1 MNDSVRQMWII
12 CGTHVRRVLVDRGTA
27 IWLLALPLALIGVL
41 GMSLQSLMSADFIP
55 PKPYRVVVA
64 ESASGDHEALLRPL
78 QALPRHLEVSTA
90 PTPGEARDMVVQ
102 RQADAAVVVTGLVP
116 ETGELTVSL
125 ISAPGAVITEMM
137 TSILDE
143 VLLQI
148 QANSAASTRAVRTE
162 AHTEGAAGDGVPA
175 WLQTDAF
182 TYYAVGITAMFVM
195 FAAHAVSVTAVRDRA
210 TDVYARLRAL
220 GVTPA
225 AYMLGGSAASIVV
238 SVLFA
243 SVMAVVSRLLFGVT
257 WGHALSWLAL
267 TLTGATAAAGLSL
280 AVMALFPKPEHVD
293 GAGGAIFNILAFLG
307 GSMTPLH
314 VLPEWFRTSLA
325 WLPNRAVLA
334 GYLKASRGAEP
345 AAVSGELT
353 TLAAAAAVLFAL
365 GWLAWN
371 VRGKEEA

>member
-1 MNDSVRQMWII
+1 
-12 CGTHVRRVLVDRGTA
+12 
-27 IWLLALPLALIGVL
+27 
-41 GMSLQSLMSADFIP
+41 
-55 PKPYRVVVA
+55 
-64 ESASGDHEALLRPL
+64 
-78 QALPRHLEVSTA
+78 
-90 PTPGEARDMVVQ
+90 
-102 RQADAAVVVTGLVP
+102 
-116 ETGELTVSL
+116 
-125 ISAPGAVITEMM
+125 
-137 TSILDE
+137 
-143 VLLQI
+143 
-148 QANSAASTRAVRTE
+148 
-162 AHTEGAAGDGVPA
+162 GDGVPA

-293 GAGGAIFNILAFLG
+293 GAGGAIFNI
-307 GSMTPLH
+307 
-314 VLPEWFRTSLA
+314 
-325 WLPNRAVLA
+325 
-334 GYLKASRGAEP
+334 
-345 AAVSGELT
+345 
-353 TLAAAAAVLFAL
+353 
-365 GWLAWN
+365 
-371 VRGKEEA
+371 